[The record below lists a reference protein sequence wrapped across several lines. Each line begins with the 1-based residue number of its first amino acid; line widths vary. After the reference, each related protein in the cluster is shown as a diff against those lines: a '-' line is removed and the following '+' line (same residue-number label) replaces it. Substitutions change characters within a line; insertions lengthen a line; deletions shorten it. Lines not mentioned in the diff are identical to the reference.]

1 MLEKPFARQKIE
13 PKLHFANERTFVHW
27 LHAAA
32 LLAAFGA
39 GAGARTDGSGRAT
52 AYACGLGAGAA
63 ALAWY
68 AALTYRWRGARI
80 AARAPAEWGDPHG
93 PLVLGVAV
101 VSFLATA
108 WCAEVRAWLA
118 RA

>member
-1 MLEKPFARQKIE
+1 MHQSM
-13 PKLHFANERTFVHW
+13 KLDDTKETADVR
-27 LHAAA
+27 
-32 LLAAFGA
+32 
-39 GAGARTDGSGRAT
+39 RA
-52 AYACGLGAGAA
+52 
-63 ALAWY
+63 
-68 AALTYRWRGARI
+68 I
-80 AARAPAEWGDPHG
+80 VAARAPAEWGDPHG

>member
-1 MLEKPFARQKIE
+1 MRGRI
-13 PKLHFANERTFVHW
+13 
-27 LHAAA
+27 
-32 LLAAFGA
+32 G
-39 GAGARTDGSGRAT
+39 GS
-52 AYACGLGAGAA
+52 
-63 ALAWY
+63 
-68 AALTYRWRGARI
+68 
-80 AARAPAEWGDPHG
+80 RAPAEWGDPHG

>member
-1 MLEKPFARQKIE
+1 MSTSIVLQMEKLMKPRSPPNCRSTRARC
-13 PKLHFANERTFVHW
+13 T
-27 LHAAA
+27 
-32 LLAAFGA
+32 
-39 GAGARTDGSGRAT
+39 
-52 AYACGLGAGAA
+52 GAA